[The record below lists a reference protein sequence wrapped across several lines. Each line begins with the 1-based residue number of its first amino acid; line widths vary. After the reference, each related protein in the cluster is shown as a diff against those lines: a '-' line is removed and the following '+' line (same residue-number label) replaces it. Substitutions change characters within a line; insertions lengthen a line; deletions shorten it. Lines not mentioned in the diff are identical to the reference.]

1 MSGIADFIDRLVR
14 GILALL
20 FAGLIAVVAF
30 QIAARNILL
39 ISAPWSLDVAQLLFS
54 WCIFLGAGLA
64 FRYREHYTVN
74 LWPAHSPLDI
84 IPGIAAFL
92 ASVAVIFVLIR
103 HGIAMSGI
111 GLNRLSLS
119 LNISEFWFYLPIPVC
134 GFLMALFQFEKL
146 TKGELE

>member
-1 MSGIADFIDRLVR
+1 MSGIVDFIDRLLR

-74 LWPAHSPLDI
+74 LWPAHGPLGM
-84 IPGIAAFL
+84 IPKIAAFP
-92 ASVAVIFVLIR
+92 ASIAVIFVLIR
-103 HGIAMSGI
+103 HGIEMSGI

-119 LNISEFWFYLPIPVC
+119 LDISEFWFYLPIPVC
-134 GFLMALFQFEKL
+134 GSLMALFQLEKL

>member
-39 ISAPWSLDVAQLLFS
+39 ISSPWSLDVAQLLFS

-84 IPGIAAFL
+84 IPAIAAFL

-134 GFLMALFQFEKL
+134 GFLMALFQLEKL